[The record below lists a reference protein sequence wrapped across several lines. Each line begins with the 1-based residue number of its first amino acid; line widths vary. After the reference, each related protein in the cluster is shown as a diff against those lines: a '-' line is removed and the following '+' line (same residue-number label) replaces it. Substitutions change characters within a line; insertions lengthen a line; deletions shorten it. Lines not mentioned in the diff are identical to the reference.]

1 MLIRD
6 LGPGDLGAVLA
17 MNNAA
22 VPAVNAHDVRSLEV
36 LVEMADRSWVVD
48 DGDTLGGLLVTF
60 APGTTY
66 DSANY
71 RWLSHRFDDFRYV
84 DRVVVA
90 PTHKRRGLGRRLY
103 EVFEA
108 HARVVGTTRLVC
120 EVNVEPPNPQA
131 IAFHT
136 EIGWRP
142 VDDLEHARGKIV
154 RYFEKPLT

>member
-6 LGPGDLGAVLA
+6 LGPGDLGAVLD

-48 DGDTLGGLLVTF
+48 DGDALGGLLVTF
-60 APGTTY
+60 APGTGY

-71 RWLSHRFDDFRYV
+71 RWLSQRFDDFRYV

-90 PTHKRRGLGRRLY
+90 ATHKRRGLGRGLY
-103 EVFEA
+103 EVLEA
-108 HARVVGTTRLVC
+108 HARVVGTSRLVC
-120 EVNVEPPNPQA
+120 EVNVEPPNPQS

-142 VDDLEHARGKIV
+142 VDDLEHAPGKVV